1 MAGQETSQQRGWRA
15 EATCLPVVWV
25 IAALASSLATTQPSP
40 VWGMSAFTVLG
51 TDEQRVRDETE
62 VEHDKYSG
70 VVTIFTPVARAG
82 RSPEDHDVEY
92 DYYRRCQREKVQ
104 PSKDTTAFLYDLDS
118 PGSLCYLTSKAYSLT
133 ALFDETMASI
143 QLVMRTTFTEPP
155 HIHGAYILGNRQ
167 QRTLIPMGEKLDRCG
182 TFGCQY
188 DVTVGLILTWAE
200 LIQATLDGLQV
211 KLVGRDGSAEYTV
224 PAAFVKAFAV
234 VLLDNQFPKEKLLF
248 EQGTLPG
255 P

>member
-1 MAGQETSQQRGWRA
+1 
-15 EATCLPVVWV
+15 
-25 IAALASSLATTQPSP
+25 
-40 VWGMSAFTVLG
+40 MSAFTVLG

-70 VVTIFTPVARAG
+70 VVTILTPVARAD

-92 DYYRRCQREKVQ
+92 DSYRRCQREKVQ
-104 PSKDTTAFLYDLDS
+104 PSKDPTTSLYDLVYDLDN

-143 QLVMRTTFTEPP
+143 QLVMRTTFTELP

-167 QRTLIPMGEKLDRCG
+167 QRPLIPMGEKLDRCG

-248 EQGTLPG
+248 ERGTLPG